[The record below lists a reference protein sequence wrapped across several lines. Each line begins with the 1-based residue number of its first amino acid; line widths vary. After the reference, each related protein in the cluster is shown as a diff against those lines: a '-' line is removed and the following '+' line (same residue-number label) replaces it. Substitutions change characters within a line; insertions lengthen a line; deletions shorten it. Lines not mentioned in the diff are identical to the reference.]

1 MRIIS
6 ALRTMIAQE
15 ASDVHLTVG
24 TPPAIRVRGRLAVL
38 PDEPPCQ
45 AEELEQEL
53 EVLLDAR
60 QLDMFRKTLELDFAL
75 DLQDIG
81 RFRGNIARER
91 GQVSISMRL
100 IKVMNLDI
108 DALEVWPESHW
119 PGFALRQTDVL

>member
-100 IKVMNLDI
+100 IKVMNLNQSQGGNYI
-108 DALEVWPESHW
+108 LQ
-119 PGFALRQTDVL
+119 R